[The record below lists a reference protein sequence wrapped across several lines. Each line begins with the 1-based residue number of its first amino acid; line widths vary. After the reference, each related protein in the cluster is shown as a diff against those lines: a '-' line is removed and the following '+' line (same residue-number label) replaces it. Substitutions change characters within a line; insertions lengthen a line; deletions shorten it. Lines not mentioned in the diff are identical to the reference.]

1 MLSKD
6 EIQKLLN
13 IPNYDLVYE
22 DIEIMKTKP
31 KMP

>member
-13 IPNYDLVYE
+13 LPNYDLAYE

>member
-6 EIQKLLN
+6 EIQKILS
-13 IPNYDLVYE
+13 IPNFDLVYE
-22 DIEIMKTKP
+22 DIEIMKNKP

>member
-1 MLSKD
+1 MPSND